1 LVDLITVRKAT
12 HTDIGA
18 IRLLVIGGHINPSGL
33 NWQRFLVACLPNGEV
48 VGCGQIKSHR
58 DGSWEMA
65 SIAVKRSW
73 RGRGIARSIIEAL
86 VASHEGDLY
95 LMCRSGL
102 RGLYENCGFC
112 VIGEDEIPRY
122 FQRVKRLA
130 GLADFM
136 IREGESLL
144 VMKQT
149 V

>member
-1 LVDLITVRKAT
+1 
-12 HTDIGA
+12 
-18 IRLLVIGGHINPSGL
+18 
-33 NWQRFLVACLPNGEV
+33 
-48 VGCGQIKSHR
+48 
-58 DGSWEMA
+58 MA